1 VDGNDGRRAV
11 VWLDV
16 CVKAALAATLV
27 ALAVEPGLREF
38 SGRGVAGRVTASVV
52 ALAAVP
58 AWWLVASRR
67 GSRHGYPFALDAVL
81 AVPFLVDLWGSA
93 AGRGELAGGGSLGH
107 VLDFALLTTAFA
119 LGFARLGRGAV
130 ATAALALGAAV
141 AAAVLWELLEY
152 ATFAERTA
160 EHVEDS
166 VRDLGLALAASAAV
180 AAVAWLVL
188 ARGRHHGRRA

>member
-1 VDGNDGRRAV
+1 VDGNGRRRAV

-16 CVKAALAATLV
+16 CVKAALVATLV
-27 ALAVEPGLREF
+27 ALAFAPGLWVY
-38 SGRGVAGRVTASVV
+38 SDRGVAGRVAASLL

-58 AWWLVASRR
+58 LWWLLAGRR

-93 AGRGELAGGGSLGH
+93 AGLEEVAGGGSLGH

-119 LGFARLGRGAV
+119 LGLARLELGPV
-130 ATAALALGAAV
+130 PTAALALGAAAV
-141 AAAVLWELLEY
+141 GAVLWELLEY
-152 ATFAERTA
+152 ATFADRTA
-160 EHVEDS
+160 GHVEDS
-166 VRDLGLALAASAAV
+166 VRDVGLAVAASAAA

-188 ARGRHHGRRA
+188 ARARGHSRRA